1 MDAPTAVCADH
12 FRRVLSHFA
21 SGVVIVT
28 GVVDGD
34 PTGLTCQS
42 FTSLSLNPPMVLF
55 CPSKTSTS
63 WPLLATVSYLCVN
76 VLSAGQHGLSDAFAR
91 SGSDKFAGVAWS
103 PTPQG
108 APALG
113 GAAAHIEARIAAC
126 HDGGDH
132 HIVTCVVE
140 ALSAES
146 DPDPLLYYRSG
157 YRALDSSDHSGC
169 SGSSDHSRRQRQVA

>member
-1 MDAPTAVCADH
+1 MDAPVPACAGH

-28 GVVDGD
+28 GVLNGEPV
-34 PTGLTCQS
+34 GLTCQS
-42 FTSLSLNPPMVLF
+42 FTSLSLDPPMVLF

-63 WPLLATVSYLCVN
+63 WPLLATVPYLCIN
-76 VLSAGQHGLSDAFAR
+76 VLSARQRALSDGFAR
-91 SGSDKFAGVAWS
+91 SGTDKFAGVAWS
-103 PTPQG
+103 PTLHG
-108 APALG
+108 APALD
-113 GAAAHIEARIAAC
+113 GAVAHIEGRVAAR

-140 ALSAES
+140 ALSAEQ

-157 YRALDSSDHSGC
+157 YHALDNSDRSG
-169 SGSSDHSRRQRQVA
+169 RPRQIA